1 MSPLFTITKEDFIF
15 AHSDRVTQEI
25 TYMTDFDIE
34 KKISLI
40 GGEEPGA
47 IIPIISESEEIEK
60 KQEDFP
66 EVIGLLPL
74 RNMVLFPGVILPIAV
89 GRKKSQQLV
98 KKAFKDESFIGVVA
112 QRDAKID
119 SPKEEDLFLTG
130 TTAKVIKIL
139 EMPDNSI
146 TAILQ
151 GVARFNTENLIA
163 TSPYYKVEISERILD
178 DSLAEGENKAALE
191 EAIKDVAEQVV
202 ENSNNMPG
210 ESMFALRNIENLHFL
225 INFIACHFP
234 FKVDEKQDLLEIDKL
249 GDRAHALLEI
259 LGSENQ
265 FQKIKRDIQ
274 HKTSTDLNQQQREY
288 FLNQQI
294 KTIQSELGS
303 NPAEQEI
310 EEMKQRAKKI
320 KWSKEAEEMFQKE
333 ITKMERT
340 NPSSPEFGV
349 TSNYLNTMLD
359 LPWETYS
366 DDNFDIKKAEGTLDK
381 DHFGLEKVKERIME
395 YLAVLKLKNDMKS
408 PILCMVGP
416 PGVGKTSL
424 GKSIAAAL
432 GREYVR
438 MSLGGLHD
446 ESEVRGHRKTYIGAM
461 PGRIIQSIRKAGTSN
476 PVFMLDEIDK
486 VGSDHRGDPSSA
498 LLEVLDPEQN
508 STFHDNYLEVDYDL
522 SKVLFIATANSL
534 STISGPLRDRMEIID
549 VSGYVQQEKVE
560 IAKRHLIPKQLEA
573 HGLKKS
579 NVTLPAATIKEVI
592 DGHTSESG
600 VRTLD
605 KKIASIMRKAA
616 KKVAID
622 DEDKQKVTPDNL
634 KDYLGFPRYSKEM
647 YQGNDFAGVVTGLA
661 WTAVGG
667 VILYVEASCNKGKVG
682 KLTLT
687 GNLGDVMKE
696 SAVLALEYI
705 KSNAQAL
712 GLKAEDVEQQNV
724 HIHVPQGAI
733 PKDGP
738 SAGITMVTA
747 LVSALTGY
755 KVKRNLA
762 MTGEI
767 TLRGKVEPVGGIKE
781 KILAAK
787 RAGIK
792 EIILC
797 NENRKDVEEINDDY
811 LKGLTFHFVGR
822 IDEVLK
828 IALTK
833 QKAK

>member
-1 MSPLFTITKEDFIF
+1 
-15 AHSDRVTQEI
+15 
-25 TYMTDFDIE
+25 MTDFDLE

-40 GGEEPGA
+40 GGEDPGA
-47 IIPIISESEEIEK
+47 IIPILDNDDSIEK
-60 KQEDFP
+60 KQDKFP
-66 EVIGLLPL
+66 EVVGILPL

-98 KKAFKDESFIGVVA
+98 KKAYEEEVLLGVVA
-112 QRDAKID
+112 QKDAKID
-119 SPKEEDLFLTG
+119 EPTFDDLFTTG
-130 TTAKVIKIL
+130 TTAKVVRIL
-139 EMPDNSI
+139 EMPDDTI

-151 GVARFNTENLIA
+151 GVSRFD
-163 TSPYYKVEISERILD
+163 ISEIITDKPYFQVKIVERLLD
-178 DSLAEGENKAALE
+178 HSMADDNIPAIE
-191 EAIKDVAEQVV
+191 EAIKDLASQVV

-210 ESMFALRNIENLHFL
+210 ESMFALRNISNFL
-225 INFIACHFP
+225 LLVNFLSSHFP
-234 FKVDEKQDLLEIDKL
+234 FKVDDKQSLLEKDNL
-249 GDRAHALLEI
+249 SERAHELLGI
-259 LGSENQ
+259 LSTESQ
-265 FQKIKRDIQ
+265 FQKIKKDIQ
-274 HKTSTDLNQQQREY
+274 HKASSDLNKQQREY
-288 FLNQQI
+288 FLNQQM
-294 KTIQSELGS
+294 KTIQQELGN

-310 EEMKQRAKKI
+310 EEMKARAKDK
-320 KWSKEAEEMFQKE
+320 KWPEAAKEMFEKE
-333 ITKMERT
+333 LAKMERT

-349 TSNYLNTMLD
+349 TSNYLHTILD
-359 LPWETYS
+359 LPWDTYS
-366 DDNFDIKKAEGTLDK
+366 DDNFDISKAQATLDK
-381 DHFGLEKVKERIME
+381 DHFGLDKVKERIME

-408 PILCMVGP
+408 PILCLVGP

-424 GKSIAAAL
+424 GKSIAEAL

-438 MSLGGLHD
+438 MSLGGVHD

-461 PGRIIQSIRKAGTSN
+461 PGRIIQSISKAGTSN
-476 PVFMLDEIDK
+476 PVFMLDEVDK
-486 VGSDHRGDPSSA
+486 VSSDFRGDPSSA

-508 STFHDNYLEVDYDL
+508 TAFHDNYLEVDYDL

-560 IAKRHLIPKQLEA
+560 IAKRHLIPKQLRE

-579 NVTLPAATIKEVI
+579 QVTITAAALRDVI
-592 DGHTSESG
+592 EGHTSESG

-605 KKIASIMRKAA
+605 KKLASVMRKAA
-616 KKVAID
+616 KKLAID
-622 DEDKQKVTPDNL
+622 GEEKQKITPDNL
-634 KDYLGFPRYSKEM
+634 KEYLGFPRFSKEM
-647 YQGNDFAGVVTGLA
+647 YQGNDYAGVVTGLA

-667 VILYVEASCNKGKVG
+667 AILYVEASSNTGKAG

-696 SAVLALEYI
+696 SAILALEYI
-705 KSNAQAL
+705 KSHAEAL
-712 GLKAEDVEQQNV
+712 GLKPENIEQQNV
-724 HIHVPQGAI
+724 HIHVPQGAV

-738 SAGITMVTA
+738 SAGITIVTA
-747 LVSALTGY
+747 LVSAFTQY

-797 NENRKDVEEINDDY
+797 EENRKDIEEINDDY
-811 LKGLTFHFVGR
+811 LKGLQFHFVER

-828 IALTK
+828 LALTK

>member
-1 MSPLFTITKEDFIF
+1 MTIYLHILTEWHKII
-15 AHSDRVTQEI
+15 HS
-25 TYMTDFDIE
+25 MTDFDID

-40 GGEEPGA
+40 GGEDPGA
-47 IIPIISESEEIEK
+47 IIPIISETEEIEK
-60 KQEDFP
+60 KQNDFP

-98 KKAFKDESFIGVVA
+98 KKAYKEENYIGVVA

-119 SPKEEDLFLTG
+119 APKAEDLFLTG
-130 TTAKVIKIL
+130 TTAKIIKIL

-151 GVARFNTENLIA
+151 GVARFDTVKLID
-163 TSPYYKVEISERILD
+163 TNPFYQVEIVERELD
-178 DSLAEGENKAALE
+178 DTLAEGENKAALE
-191 EAIKDVAEQVV
+191 EAIKDIAEQVV
-202 ENSNNMPG
+202 ESANNMPG
-210 ESMFALRNIENLHFL
+210 ESMFALRNIENFHFL
-225 INFIACHFP
+225 INFISCHFP
-234 FKVDEKQDLLEIDKL
+234 FKVDDKQNLLEIDNL
-249 GDRAHALLEI
+249 GKRAHALMEI
-259 LGSENQ
+259 LSSENQ

-274 HKTSTDLNQQQREY
+274 HKASSDLNKQQREY

-310 EEMKQRAKKI
+310 EEMKERSKTMN
-320 KWSKEAEEMFQKE
+320 WSKEAEEMFEKE
-333 ITKMERT
+333 ISKLERT

-349 TSNYLNTMLD
+349 ISNYLSTILD

-366 DDNFDIKKAEGTLDK
+366 DDNFDIKNAEKTLDQ
-381 DHFGLEKVKERIME
+381 DHFGLDKVKERIME

-508 STFHDNYLEVDYDL
+508 STFHDNYLEIDYDL

-579 NVTLPAATIKEVI
+579 NVSIPIATIKDVI

-616 KKVAID
+616 KKLAID
-622 DEDKQKVTPDNL
+622 DENKQKVSPENL

-667 VILYVEASCNKGKVG
+667 VILYVEASCNKSKVS

-696 SAVLALEYI
+696 SAILALEYI
-705 KSNAQAL
+705 KSNATKL
-712 GLKAEDVEQQNV
+712 GLKAEDVEQQSV

-738 SAGITMVTA
+738 SAGITMATA
-747 LVSALTGY
+747 LVSALTGT
-755 KVKRNLA
+755 KVKKNIA

-797 NENRKDVEEINDDY
+797 NENQKDVEEINEDY
-811 LKGLTFHFVGR
+811 LKGLKFHFVGR
-822 IDEVLK
+822 IDEVFD